1 MIPIA
6 IALLVTAF
14 PASAKYSEQW
24 MTNSEIT
31 HAQSSTATA
40 RSDKSARKAPL
51 RAAAT
56 TADDVD
62 GWDSLSHVQLMVA
75 VERAFNIRFA
85 TAELTGLA
93 NVGELA
99 DVIDRRRAAA

>member
-1 MIPIA
+1 MRTASVLLIPIA

-40 RSDKSARKAPL
+40 RSDNSARKAPL

-56 TADDVD
+56 TADDD
-62 GWDSLSHVQLMVA
+62 PIA
-75 VERAFNIRFA
+75 AFAHDQKSQHKAPRH
-85 TAELTGLA
+85 
-93 NVGELA
+93 
-99 DVIDRRRAAA
+99 